1 MVGAAKLSVTCN
13 TKLIH
18 DTHEYTITSK
28 QQPKLQHKII
38 VTAPGLS
45 RELLKMTLSFFYHE
59 NTKPVS
65 REDFTQEY
73 KNLSCK
79 ESCKIWNRSLF
90 ATINV
95 IIL

>member
-1 MVGAAKLSVTCN
+1 MVGAAKLSATCN
-13 TKLIH
+13 TKSIQ

-38 VTAPGLS
+38 VTAPALS
-45 RELLKMTLSFFYHE
+45 RELLKMTSSFFYHE

-73 KNLSCK
+73 KNVSSK

-90 ATINV
+90 ATINA